1 MQSLFDFYKSNKSYT
16 SAGVTDEH
24 SYFLTNAGRLGRLKL
39 ENVGGEKPLST
50 LHSSCGSSQSASLQV
65 PDDAKQFDFASETW
79 KFLASTVGLYPDAT
93 LPHPACHIPSPML
106 SPNRRRLPKSRRQK
120 LKSAL
125 RSPPPAQER
134 RSKAAIRPS
143 FQSSVRIWRSWRI
156 NASRTRP
163 RLRGFGCVH
172 D

>member
-65 PDDAKQFDFASETW
+65 PKDAQEFDFSSETW
-79 KFLASTVGLYPDAT
+79 KF
-93 LPHPACHIPSPML
+93 
-106 SPNRRRLPKSRRQK
+106 
-120 LKSAL
+120 KSAEVYRAAFATNSHDLGYISAISRLFLGL
-125 RSPPPAQER
+125 RARAGSQAQRWIEGDI
-134 RSKAAIRPS
+134 SKAAE
-143 FQSSVRIWRSWRI
+143 Q
-156 NASRTRP
+156 TR
-163 RLRGFGCVH
+163 RR
-172 D
+172 